1 MSQEERYVD
10 MLPGLLNSEVQFNL
24 IVFKLYF
31 FTFNINQE
39 KALRN
44 VRHVFN
50 NVKLLRLKRWARVAS
65 SVLADR
71 DAN

>member
-44 VRHVFN
+44 V
-50 NVKLLRLKRWARVAS
+50 
-65 SVLADR
+65 
-71 DAN
+71 